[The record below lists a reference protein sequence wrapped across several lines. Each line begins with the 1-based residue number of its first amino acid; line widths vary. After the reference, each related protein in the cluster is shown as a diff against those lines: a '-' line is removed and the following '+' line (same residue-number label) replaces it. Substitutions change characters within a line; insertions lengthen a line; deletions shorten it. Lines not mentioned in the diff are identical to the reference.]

1 MTVALKFLGQ
11 ITNDIFERQMRRAA
25 LRINANQHF
34 FGHRAA

>member
-1 MTVALKFLGQ
+1 MTSALKYLSQ

-34 FGHRAA
+34 FPHRAA